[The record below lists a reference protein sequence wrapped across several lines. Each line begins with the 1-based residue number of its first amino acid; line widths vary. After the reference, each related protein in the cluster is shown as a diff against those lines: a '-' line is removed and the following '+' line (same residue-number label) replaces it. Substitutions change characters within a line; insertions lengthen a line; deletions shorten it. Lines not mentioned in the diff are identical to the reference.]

1 MLVIDTHAHIYSPDE
16 ERYPPMPGPLR
27 PPEGSGSLDRLRL
40 ECKNNGV
47 KSVCAIQTG
56 SFYRFDNRYI
66 LDTSKANQDWLA
78 AVCTLDPDNPDS
90 PGLLERAVRDY
101 GVRGMRS
108 IASPKGGFDHAGIR
122 ALWKTALDEGIV
134 INILITNRDPDMDK
148 GSEFNEVFEPYVLG
162 EIRELVDQAKRLLDE
177 FSSLPVVL
185 DHCLNLEAGP
195 DLESWLAEVIRLSEH
210 RNLHGKVSFVA
221 SGTKTG
227 YPCDDMLEVC
237 LKVID
242 AFGPERCVWGSDFPC
257 PLWAPKIN
265 YTDHLRIFTD
275 DLPLKESARA
285 QVLGGTAQKLWFSQ
299 KAGHTQA

>member
-1 MLVIDTHAHIYSPDE
+1 MLIIDTHAHIYSPDE
-16 ERYPPMPGPLR
+16 EQYPPMPGPLR
-27 PPEGSGSLDRLRL
+27 PPEGTASLARLHL

-66 LDTSKANQDWLA
+66 LDTSKANLEWLA
-78 AVCTLDPDNPDS
+78 CVCTLDPDNPDS
-90 PGLLERAVRDY
+90 PALLRHAVRDY

-108 IASPKGGFDHAGIR
+108 IASAGGGFDHPGIR

-148 GSEFNEVFEPYVLG
+148 GTEFDEVFEPYVLS
-162 EIRELVDQAKRLLDE
+162 EIRELVDQAKVLLEE
-177 FSSLPVVL
+177 FPTLPVVL

-195 DLESWLAEVIRLSEH
+195 DLDLWLAEVIRLSEH
-210 RNLHGKVSFVA
+210 KNLHGKLSFVA

-227 YPCDDMLEVC
+227 YPCDDMLDVC

-257 PLWAPKIN
+257 ELWAPKIN
-265 YTDHLRIFTD
+265 YTDHLRIFTN
-275 DLPLKESARA
+275 DLPLTESARA
-285 QVLGGTAQKLWFSQ
+285 KILGETAQQLWFS
-299 KAGHTQA
+299 ARGANS